1 MHLSKLAVRR
11 PVTITVFVIIALMF
25 GVISLQRIGID
36 LLPDMNFP
44 IAVVVTVYPGG
55 PATTVEQDVT
65 IPLKARWLVS
75 AASGAKTLSV
85 WKMSPLLSCSLTGG
99 PICSVLWT
107 RCATVWPKRP

>member
-11 PVTITVFVIIALMF
+11 PVAVTVFVIIALIF

-55 PATTVEQDVT
+55 AAQTVEQDVT
-65 IPLKARWLVS
+65 IPIEGALSGISGLRRMDSFSIENVS
-75 AASGAKTLSV
+75 AIMLQF
-85 WKMSPLLSCSLTGG
+85 
-99 PICSVLWT
+99 
-107 RCATVWPKRP
+107 